1 MINGEKHFSL
11 YNNYTEALER
21 LDTDGKKLIG
31 YFTNRVPVEIIHALG
46 LHPIRIVSI
55 GITKT
60 GASEQYIQSFGCS
73 WLRQIMDLALSGG
86 FRTLDGIIFSTG
98 TCDSLQNVS
107 DLWRKVFPTQW
118 TYNLTFPV
126 LTSTN
131 AARSYLQTEFENLIH
146 SLYSKFVDSQHELKL
161 VESIKLYNQKRV
173 YFQKL
178 ASLVSLREILYFDL
192 AKLLYLGDIL
202 PIEEVLTLLEE
213 YLQSLKEID
222 SSKIPQSPR
231 LLVTGGMGVDNFDI
245 WKIQGFNYIVADDLS
260 FGTRNFNF
268 VVPTGK
274 FLEGLTQTYMERIPD
289 PTALDMHERMQY
301 LKKLIRDNQIDGVIL
316 LNTKWCDPEAFEF
329 VHLQNKLKEMEIPSI
344 IIETTPDLS
353 NREQIHTKLAAFLE
367 LLS

>member
-1 MINGEKHFSL
+1 MINGEKHTIL

-21 LDTDGKKLIG
+21 LETNGKKLIG
-31 YFTNRVPVEIIHALG
+31 YFTNRVPVELIHALG
-46 LHPIRIVSI
+46 LHPIRIVSM

-60 GASEQYIQSFGCS
+60 GASEQYIQAFGCS
-73 WLRQIMDLALSGG
+73 WLRQIMDLALNGG
-86 FRTLDGIIFSTG
+86 LRTIDGIIFSAG

-107 DLWRKVFPTQW
+107 DIWRKVFPLQW

-131 AARSYLQTEFENLIH
+131 AARIYLQNEFEDLIH
-146 SLYSKFVDSQHELKL
+146 SLLLKFADSQRELKI

-178 ASLVSLREILYFDL
+178 AALVSQREILYLDM

-202 PIEEVLTLLEE
+202 PIEEALTLLEE
-213 YLQSLKEID
+213 YLGSLKDIT
-222 SSKIPQSPR
+222 SSKIPMTPR
-231 LLVTGGMGVDNFDI
+231 LLVTGGMGVDNFNI
-245 WKIQGFNYIVADDLS
+245 WKILGFEHIVADDLS

-274 FLEGLTQTYMERIPD
+274 FLEGLTQAYMDRIPD
-289 PTALDMHERMQY
+289 PTALDMQKRIEY
-301 LKKLIRDNQIDGVIL
+301 LKKLIKENQIDGVIL

-329 VHLQNKLKEMEIPSI
+329 VHLQNNLKEMGIPSLT
-344 IIETTPDLS
+344 IETTPDLS
-353 NREQIHTKLAAFLE
+353 NREQIHTRLTAFIE
-367 LLS
+367 ILS